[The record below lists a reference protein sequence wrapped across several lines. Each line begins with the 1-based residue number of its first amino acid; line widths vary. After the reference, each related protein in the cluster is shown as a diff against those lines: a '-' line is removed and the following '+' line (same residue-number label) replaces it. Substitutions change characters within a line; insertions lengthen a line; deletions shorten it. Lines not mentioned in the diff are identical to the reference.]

1 MVGSTRPPFP
11 SAPSEPSLRR
21 LGTGSASSGDRPI
34 RAQLVVALVALIILL
49 AVPLYLWRRP
59 SARVTGSDAGVP
71 SASSPLLAASA
82 LPPAALPAPFRV
94 EPVRAS
100 PLQRVRCGA
109 SRAKA
114 TASVPCDALPVL
126 ERAFVEAIQKTPDCS
141 PKTAKEGSIN
151 YVLEVD
157 FAKKS
162 IHVFPGQSGDWHGP
176 SSRRATKCVERA
188 LGKPDLASMTH
199 NYAYYAL
206 AVMAAYRGTG
216 AGSAN
221 IVASSASAVSAAPL
235 PSPIAS
241 ATLEPTSAPVVAPTG
256 VPNQ

>member
-59 SARVTGSDAGVP
+59 STRATGSDAGVP
-71 SASSPLLAASA
+71 SASSPLLAATA
-82 LPPAALPAPFRV
+82 LPPAVLSAPFRV

-114 TASVPCDALPVL
+114 TASVPCDALPAL
-126 ERAFVEAIQKTPDCS
+126 ERAFVEAIQKTPDCA

-157 FAKKS
+157 FVKKS

-176 SSRRATKCVERA
+176 SSRRATKCVEHA

-206 AVMAAYRGTG
+206 AVLAAYPG
-216 AGSAN
+216 AGAVN
-221 IVASSASAVSAAPL
+221 IVAPNASAISAALIPSPVASASPE
-235 PSPIAS
+235 PSP
-241 ATLEPTSAPVVAPTG
+241 APVVAPTSA
-256 VPNQ
+256 PNQ

>member
-34 RAQLVVALVALIILL
+34 RAQLVVALVALMILL

-59 SARVTGSDAGVP
+59 STRATGSDAGVP
-71 SASSPLLAASA
+71 SASSPLLAATA
-82 LPPAALPAPFRV
+82 LPPAALPVPFRV

-114 TASVPCDALPVL
+114 TASIPCDALPAL
-126 ERAFVEAIQKTPDCS
+126 ERAFVEAIQKTPDCA

-157 FAKKS
+157 FAKKT

-176 SSRRATKCVERA
+176 SSRRATKCVERVM
-188 LGKPDLASMTH
+188 GKPDLALMTH

-206 AVMAAYRGTG
+206 AVMAAYPG
-216 AGSAN
+216 AGAVN
-221 IVASSASAVSAAPL
+221 IIAPSASAISAVPIPAPV
-235 PSPIAS
+235 AS
-241 ATLEPTSAPVVAPTG
+241 ATPATTFAPVVAPTG
-256 VPNQ
+256 VPSH